1 MKSFTHHIK
10 SLSNKKIDYFI
21 TDKDLNI
28 FHDDIKN
35 SVILSGSFN
44 PVHDGHIKLLNYSS
58 EILNLNKYY
67 EISISNVDK
76 SNIETDELIKRIKN
90 FKSDE
95 KIIISKSSK
104 FIDKSKIFPQ
114 SCFVVGY
121 DTAIRILDHSYLSTG
136 ESLDDLF
143 NALGRNDCSFLVA
156 GRIDV
161 TGPTFENLKI
171 NSLDF
176 KYKNYFKII
185 SENDFRV
192 DISSTNVRRHDI

>member
-1 MKSFTHHIK
+1 MKSFTHHIE
-10 SLSNKKIDYFI
+10 SLSNQKFDYFI
-21 TDKDLNI
+21 TDKNLNI

-58 EILNLNKYY
+58 EILNMNKYY

-76 SNIETDELIKRIKN
+76 SDIETEELIKRIKN

-104 FIDKSKIFPQ
+104 FIDKSNIFPK

-121 DTAIRILDHSYLSTG
+121 DTAIRILDHSYLSPG

-143 NALGRNDCSFLVA
+143 SALDKNGCTFLVA
-156 GRIDV
+156 GRIDA
-161 TGPTFENLKI
+161 TESKFENLEI
-171 NSLDF
+171 NNLNF
-176 KYKNYFKII
+176 KYKDYFKII
-185 SENDFRV
+185 SEDDFRV
-192 DISSTNVRRHDI
+192 DASSTDMRRHDI